1 MANIMERISADNI
14 TTYTA
19 RIRIKGYRQQTAT
32 FPRITDA
39 RLWIQKTE
47 SLIREGKY
55 FSQAEAK
62 RHTFA
67 DMTLPNKSAKVES
80 QYAQQLRKWS
90 SWLGE
95 LSLDKITTA
104 LIVEY
109 RDKLAL
115 EKTPRGNCKSAATVN
130 RYLAALSSAYSVA
143 IKEWQWVEEN
153 PVKKIGKFKEKKG
166 RERFLSPVEIE
177 ILLKTCLE
185 SGKKDLYLAI
195 VLALSTG
202 ARQMETWSL
211 RWRDIDLDTG
221 KAIIR
226 ETKNKQT
233 FNLMR
238 LS

>member
-1 MANIMERISADNI
+1 MANIMERITADNK

-32 FPRITDA
+32 FSRITDA

-55 FSQAEAK
+55 LGQAEAK

-67 DMTLPNKSAKVES
+67 EMTERYINTVLPNKSTNVGL

-115 EKTPRGNCKSAATVN
+115 EKTNRGGTKSAATVN
-130 RYLAALSSAYSVA
+130 RYLAALSSAYSIAV
-143 IKEWQWVEEN
+143 KEWQWVDEN
-153 PVKKIGKFKEKKG
+153 PVLKIGKFKESKG
-166 RERFLSPVEIE
+166 RERFLSPGEIE
-177 ILLKTCLE
+177 LLLKTCLE
-185 SGKKDLYLAI
+185 CGKKDLHLAI
-195 VLALSTG
+195 VLSLSTG
-202 ARQMETWSL
+202 A
-211 RWRDIDLDTG
+211 
-221 KAIIR
+221 
-226 ETKNKQT
+226 
-233 FNLMR
+233 
-238 LS
+238 

>member
-1 MANIMERISADNI
+1 MANIMERITADNK

-47 SLIREGKY
+47 SLMREGKY

-67 DMTLPNKSAKVES
+67 DMTERYIKTVLPNKSAKVGF

-90 SWLGE
+90 SWLGA

-115 EKTPRGNCKSAATVN
+115 EKTPRGSCKSAATVN
-130 RYLAALSSAYSVA
+130 RYLAAL
-143 IKEWQWVEEN
+143 
-153 PVKKIGKFKEKKG
+153 
-166 RERFLSPVEIE
+166 
-177 ILLKTCLE
+177 
-185 SGKKDLYLAI
+185 
-195 VLALSTG
+195 
-202 ARQMETWSL
+202 
-211 RWRDIDLDTG
+211 
-221 KAIIR
+221 
-226 ETKNKQT
+226 
-233 FNLMR
+233 
-238 LS
+238 